1 MHALKSFSCHF
12 LVDVSHRAG
21 ELLYLK
27 TVSSRVFFSLQETL
41 SVSRVS
47 VVTLCVYTRYIRW
60 RSSFLKVNVFLSP
73 LFQVWQSSHDSL

>member
-21 ELLYLK
+21 ELLCPK
-27 TVSSRVFFSLQETL
+27 TVSSSVFFSLQETL

-47 VVTLCVYTRYIRW
+47 VVTLCVYTRYMRW

-73 LFQVWQSSHDSL
+73 LFQVWQSSRDSL